1 MNTHYLSQVVYKIGH
16 ALETTKNANDRP
28 ILNKLLASAGYLL
41 SIIELKKELKYSI
54 SIFEKTISD
63 LWIENEGQ
71 FNDIYNNWKYF
82 KEEFNKELS
91 GMTVN
96 ERISF
101 LGLFDEFDKNI
112 SLKNIDGLRHILN
125 QINITEENINQIIIK
140 YS

>member
-1 MNTHYLSQVVYKIGH
+1 VVYKIGH

-71 FNDIYNNWKYF
+71 FNDIYDNWKYF

-125 QINITEENINQIIIK
+125 QINITEENINQIIKK